1 MTAEDIDRDIDI
13 DALLRGT
20 SSRRRWLIPLAV
32 FAALVAAA
40 TIYLLLRGGES
51 DIVIEPQPAQAT
63 LGQLTTTL
71 SISGTAAAG
80 RSANLSFGVG
90 GEVVTVEVEA
100 GDEVSAGDALARLD
114 PTQLE
119 LALAQAQ
126 LDLVQSQERLA
137 DALAGPDAVALT
149 AAKLAVTEAESDLI
163 EAETGVVDTLA
174 SEPSDAAVSAAEQAV
189 TRAESDL
196 VAANNDPVL
205 VASRAGL
212 ELTLATEALEA
223 VQADPGASAVDLAVA
238 ENRQLAAFAVL
249 KQASDALVALRANLS
264 SPELDLARASVD
276 AAETA
281 LAGAEATLAQL
292 ESDPDATDDEL
303 AAAAEAV
310 AVVQEVLNATAFELA
325 IAQLEATSTAAAEA
339 AVTDAEA
346 ALASAEADLDA
357 LFDGPSEESTIAA
370 EARVPRAE
378 LALLRADTDLSA
390 LLAGSS
396 ASDIASFRLTVS
408 QRENALDQAGLNLE
422 SATLLAPFDG
432 VVEVVGVEAGDL
444 VNANA
449 LAFQLVDVDEIVLDL
464 TVTESDVL
472 SLVPGLTGLA
482 TFDAIDGQQYP
493 LRIMTVSRL
502 PTISQGVVTYPVQAV
517 LLQGTDAADAAQALS
532 ALDGDGAAF
541 GGGGFGGGGF
551 GGGGFGGAGGR
562 GALGQLFGDIELPEG
577 VTIADVL
584 SSVIND
590 EPLPEGVTLPEDFEL
605 PEQFRQGAALAAAG
619 DADGGGLGGGPGDGR
634 LGGGQ
639 TPGTAAQARPM
650 PAPGMSAS
658 VTLLIDVRA
667 EAVLVP
673 VAAVRQ
679 LDDAFFVVLP
689 ADEDAYERLDVTVG
703 SSDGISVEILEGLEP
718 GTTVLIGAD
727 NSGVPFSAT
736 QLQLPDQQFPGFGG
750 GGFGGGGGG
759 FGGGGGGFG
768 GGGGGG
774 GFGGGGQ

>member
-32 FAALVAAA
+32 FAALAAAA

-163 EAETGVVDTLA
+163 EAATGVVDTLA

-249 KQASDALVALRANLS
+249 KQASDALAALRANLS
-264 SPELDLARASVD
+264 SPEIDLARASVD

-310 AVVQEVLNATAFELA
+310 TVVQEVLNATAFELA

-357 LFDGPSEESTIAA
+357 LFDGPSDEATIAA
-370 EARVPRAE
+370 EARVSRTE
-378 LALLRADTDLSA
+378 LALLRANTDLST

-396 ASDIASFRLTVS
+396 ASDIASFRLTIS

-517 LLQGTDAADAAQALS
+517 LLQGTDAADAAQELS

-541 GGGGFGGGGF
+541 GGGGFGGGD
-551 GGGGFGGAGGR
+551 FGGAGGR
-562 GALGQLFGDIELPEG
+562 GALGQLLGDIELPEG

-619 DADGGGLGGGPGDGR
+619 DADGAGLGGGPGDGR

-689 ADEDAYERLDVTVG
+689 ADEDAYERLNVTVG

-759 FGGGGGGFG
+759 
-768 GGGGGG
+768 
-774 GFGGGGQ
+774 GGQ